1 MHTTL
6 DPRIARRCGSAP
18 LAGLLFMA
26 LVALLFWRFAAA
38 SLASP
43 EPRLARIEAPP
54 VAPALELDAE
64 ERSTIELFRA
74 ASPATVNITSVARF
88 QNRFTL
94 DVTETPRGTGSGIL
108 WDDAG
113 HVVTNY
119 HVIEGGS
126 TAWVTLHDQS
136 RWEARVVG
144 EAPHHDLAVLK
155 IDAPQDALTPVRVG
169 SSESLA
175 VGQKV
180 FAIGNPFGLDQTLTT
195 GIISGLGRSI
205 RSLTS
210 HKIDDVIQT
219 DAAINPGN
227 SGGPLLD
234 SSGRLIGVN
243 TAIVSPSGAY
253 AGIGFAVPVDAV
265 RHVVPQLI
273 ANGRVRRAGLG
284 IVPFEN
290 YYNQR
295 FGLAGVGV
303 REVESGS
310 AAHSAGLR
318 SPRELAN
325 GRFVYDVIVGI
336 DGTEVRRVEDLYD
349 LLDQREVGDVVR
361 VSVQRGERIEEL
373 RVRLQALD

>member
-1 MHTTL
+1 MHTTQGRV
-6 DPRIARRCGSAP
+6 PKAGRRGSAP

-38 SLASP
+38 SLALP
-43 EPRLARIEAPP
+43 ETRREPLASPP
-54 VAPALELDAE
+54 VALELDGE
-64 ERSTIELFRA
+64 ERGTIELFRS
-74 ASPATVNITSVARF
+74 ASPATVNITSVARL

-94 DVTETPRGTGSGIL
+94 DVTETPRGTGSGFL

-136 RWEARVVG
+136 RWEARLVG

-155 IDAPQDALTPVRVG
+155 IDAPKSALLPVRVG
-169 SSESLA
+169 SSEDLA

-205 RSLTS
+205 RSVTS

-273 ANGRVRRAGLG
+273 AHGRVRRAGLG
-284 IVPFEN
+284 IMPLNN
-290 YYNQR
+290 YQNAR
-295 FGLAGVGV
+295 LGLTGVGIE
-303 REVESGS
+303 RVEAGS
-310 AAHSAGLR
+310 AAQSAGLR
-318 SPRELAN
+318 SPRELVS
-325 GRFVYDVIVGI
+325 GRIVYDVIVGI
-336 DGTEVRRVEDLYD
+336 DGSEVRRLEDLYD
-349 LLDQREVGDVVR
+349 LLDQRQVGDVVR
-361 VSVQRGERIEEL
+361 VSVQRGERVEEL
-373 RVRLQALD
+373 RVRLQALE